1 MLNIYLLTE
10 WISSVKA
17 NLNVIKMYPVLERWL
32 IVDKS
37 YNMICKSH
45 RNIKYFKEYK
55 KFHLLFLCQFR
66 RKVYFKSCLLH
77 NYSFSTV
84 ITYSYCSLITTEKAD
99 YVPLC
104 SKVALTCWI
113 AYQYNQLFNG
123 RSNDD
128 DIFNCFFVWLSKF
141 RWSLISS
148 VMQR

>member
-1 MLNIYLLTE
+1 MSIQEESIFFKLFASQLQFLNSNRI
-10 WISSVKA
+10 
-17 NLNVIKMYPVLERWL
+17 
-32 IVDKS
+32 
-37 YNMICKSH
+37 
-45 RNIKYFKEYK
+45 F
-55 KFHLLFLCQFR
+55 
-66 RKVYFKSCLLH
+66 SC
-77 NYSFSTV
+77 
-84 ITYSYCSLITTEKAD
+84 CSLITTEKAD

-123 RSNDD
+123 RSSDD